1 MDKKASLG
9 SCSMGTCI
17 GRESAVAIAADS
29 GNILLLLFLDAG
41 VALLGVSPSVEMGG
55 GRSLQ

>member
-29 GNILLLLFLDAG
+29 GNILLLLFLEAG
-41 VALLGVSPSVEMGG
+41 MALPGVSPSEEVGG